1 MAETGLAEALAD
13 VEKILDAH
21 PDELVIRRT
30 GSTWSVS
37 SRLAA
42 CTDDTLEL
50 ALVGWYMAIL
60 EVIE

>member
-1 MAETGLAEALAD
+1 VADTGLVEVLAD
-13 VEKILDAH
+13 VEKVLDAH

-30 GSTWSVS
+30 GSSWSVS

-42 CTDDTLEL
+42 CKDDTLEM